1 MQQIRIQCQY
11 LRQGAEAVDALLQAA
26 TGWSV
31 AGHLDG
37 DRLSGIFGDE
47 NQKLGPVLAPI
58 VADYLLIIVGALA
71 GVMHATG
78 KIAHATR
85 MAAALYVVKWV
96 GTAVFL
102 TGAASVAIEQ
112 AFNFPAT
119 RWPGVVA
126 FLLTFLADRWPV
138 WLQRFVGR
146 RLGEPDPPPAQ
157 PAPPAGA
164 GQGGQP

>member
-1 MQQIRIQCQY
+1 MPEPTSTTAAAG
-11 LRQGAEAVDALLQAA
+11 LTGAVILVL
-26 TGWSV
+26 GP
-31 AGHLDG
+31 
-37 DRLSGIFGDE
+37 
-47 NQKLGPVLAPI
+47 KLGPVLAPI
-58 VADYLLIIVGALA
+58 VADYLLIIGGALA
-71 GVMHATG
+71 GVMHAMG

-102 TGAASVAIEQ
+102 TGAAGVAIEQ

-146 RLGEPDPPPAQ
+146 RLGEPDPAPVQ

>member
-1 MQQIRIQCQY
+1 MPEPTSTTAAAG
-11 LRQGAEAVDALLQAA
+11 LTGAVILVL
-26 TGWSV
+26 GP
-31 AGHLDG
+31 
-37 DRLSGIFGDE
+37 
-47 NQKLGPVLAPI
+47 KLGPVLAPLM
-58 VADYLLIIVGALA
+58 ADYLLIIGGALA

-78 KIAHATR
+78 KVQHTSR
-85 MAAALYVVKWV
+85 TDAALYVVKWV
-96 GTAVFL
+96 ATAVFL

-138 WLQRFVGR
+138 WLQRMVGR
-146 RLGEPDPPPAQ
+146 RLGEPDQTGSPPST
-157 PAPPAGA
+157 